1 MGAMR
6 ARRRGEAPG
15 SGGTGLG
22 WNGRGDLGEEAE
34 GRRLRARAVASP
46 LESPD
51 LGEAAEIL
59 GACFLFSKPAAV
71 IEPAS

>member
-1 MGAMR
+1 MR
-6 ARRRGEAPG
+6 AQRRGEAPG

-34 GRRLRARAVASP
+34 GWRLRARGCGVA

-51 LGEAAEIL
+51 LEEAAEIL